1 MSIYYRP
8 EIQNRPVAKRRC
20 RTAQLPPPFRQ
31 PPAPRVQGPHE
42 LRPLLCLIAI
52 GALIATG
59 FVFSLHYHFAAHAI
73 ECEDVQLKTT
83 LDQLGSEQRHLEL
96 ERSRALNPEE
106 LKRAASRQDNL
117 APLKLDLPA
126 ALRSWPAKKK
136 EGATPRVTAPPSR
149 ESATLQRSTD

>member
-8 EIQNRPVAKRRC
+8 EIQNGPVAKRRY
-20 RTAQLPPPFRQ
+20 RTPQLPPPFRQ
-31 PPAPRVQGPHE
+31 PQAPRVQGPHE

-52 GALIATG
+52 GAFIATG

-73 ECEDVQLKTT
+73 ECEDVRLKTT

-96 ERSRALNPEE
+96 ERSRALNPDE

-117 APLKLDLPA
+117 APLKLDPPA
-126 ALRSWPAKKK
+126 TLRSWPAKKQ
-136 EGATPRVTAPPSR
+136 ETAPRVAASPSG
-149 ESATLQRSTD
+149 EPVTPQRSAD